1 MLIKN
6 CVIKHWED
14 SIWLHHTASD
24 YKVRMNPEAL
34 GVLEDMA
41 ARVDPAEMTEKEKFI
56 YDKLAAKGIAGKDTG
71 CEEDRRIIIKTKS
84 CLGSV
89 ELEFSGRCNLRCTHC
104 LAALS
109 REDMSR
115 ETLNKVF
122 AGIDS
127 LEPVALTIGGGE
139 PLLNPLLPEALM
151 KARERRMCVTVMTN
165 ATLVSEE
172 TADLLK
178 ESGVGKAVVSLDFFE
193 DTHDAIRGRGAFNK
207 TIAGIKLFVSRKV
220 PVSIMAMVQEST
232 APRREEFRNFC
243 INELGVS
250 WVKFSAIIPIGNA
263 KDAPAE
269 MRLSPAKTKELFNLG
284 LLPPPG
290 ENAGVH
296 SKLSGSRNFY
306 CKAGV
311 EQCFVSADG
320 RVYPC
325 HLYQNTG
332 EAMGNLADKSFET
345 IYREYQN
352 SGAIPVDFDWEKL
365 KKCKACAHFAKCQ
378 GGCRARA
385 RILSGVWY
393 EPDPYSC
400 DMFGVE

>member
-1 MLIKN
+1 M
-6 CVIKHWED
+6 
-14 SIWLHHTASD
+14 
-24 YKVRMNPEAL
+24 RMNPEAL
-34 GVLEDMA
+34 GVLESMA
-41 ARVDPAEMTEKEKFI
+41 ARLDPAEMTEKEKFI

-71 CEEDRRIIIKTKS
+71 SEEDRRIVIRKKS
-84 CLGSV
+84 RLGSV
-89 ELEFSGRCNLRCTHC
+89 ELELSGRCNLRCTHC

-109 REDMSR
+109 KQDMSR
-115 ETLNKVF
+115 ETLDKVF

-127 LEPVALTIGGGE
+127 LEPVTLVLSGGE
-139 PLLNPLLPEALM
+139 PLLNPVFPETLM

-193 DTHDAIRGRGAFNK
+193 DTHDAIRGQGAFK
-207 TIAGIKLFVSRKV
+207 KAIAGIKLFVSRKV

-232 APRREEFRNFC
+232 AQRLAEFKNFC

-250 WVKFSAIIPIGNA
+250 WVKFSAIMPIGSA
-263 KDAPAE
+263 KDSPE

-284 LLPPPG
+284 LIPRPG
-290 ENAGVH
+290 ENAEVH

-306 CKAGV
+306 CHAGV
-311 EQCFVSADG
+311 GQCFVSADG
-320 RVYPC
+320 LVYPC

-332 EAMGNLADKSFET
+332 ETMGNLAEKSFET

-352 SGAIPVDFDWEKL
+352 SGAIPVDFDWGKL
-365 KKCKACAHFAKCQ
+365 SKCKACAHFAKCQ

-385 RILSGVWY
+385 RILSGAWH

-400 DMFGVE
+400 DMFGACRQAD